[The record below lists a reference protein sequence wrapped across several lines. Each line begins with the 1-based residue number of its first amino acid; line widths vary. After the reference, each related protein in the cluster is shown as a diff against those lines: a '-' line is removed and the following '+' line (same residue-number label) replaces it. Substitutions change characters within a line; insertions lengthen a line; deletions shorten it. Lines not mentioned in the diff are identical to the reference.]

1 MNDNRASEYA
11 DEMRTVSEIT
21 AKRTVKDSVFSNL
34 FHDKKYLLQLY
45 QTLHPE
51 DTEATEASLTNITLD
66 NVLVNNIFNDLGFT
80 VDDRLMVM
88 AECQSSFSV
97 NILICAFLYLAQ
109 SYREYIHNTRQS
121 LFSTKKVSIPRPE
134 LYVIYTGDKG
144 SKQDVLSLSREFFDG
159 NDIGFEVRAKVIY
172 ERGTED
178 IINQYILFAQIFD
191 RERRKRRYR
200 RS

>member
-1 MNDNRASEYA
+1 M
-11 DEMRTVSEIT
+11 
-21 AKRTVKDSVFSNL
+21 
-34 FHDKKYLLQLY
+34 
-45 QTLHPE
+45 
-51 DTEATEASLTNITLD
+51 
-66 NVLVNNIFNDLGFT
+66 
-80 VDDRLMVM
+80 
-88 AECQSSFSV
+88 
-97 NILICAFLYLAQ
+97 
-109 SYREYIHNTRQS
+109 
-121 LFSTKKVSIPRPE
+121 PE